1 MSVDRINTRLSRPM
15 ADFVARMI
23 GEDGLYET
31 SSEYV
36 RDLIRRDMESRGN
49 EAEAQ
54 AAFEAHILEGYR
66 DFAEGRSFVSSGDFK
81 TDMAILKQKRAEGW
95 K

>member
-15 ADFVARMI
+15 AEFVARMI

-31 SSEYV
+31 SSEYI
-36 RDLIRRDMESRGN
+36 RDLIRRDMESRGGD
-49 EAEAQ
+49 ADAQ
-54 AAFEAHILEGYR
+54 AAFEAHIIEAYR
-66 DFAEGRSFVSSGDFK
+66 DVAEGRTFVSSGDFK
-81 TDMAILKQKRAEGW
+81 KDMAILKQKRAAGW

>member
-31 SSEYV
+31 SSEYI
-36 RDLIRRDMESRGN
+36 RDLIRRDMERREES
-49 EAEAQ
+49 AQ
-54 AAFEAHILEGYR
+54 GQFEAHILESYR
-66 DFAEGRSFVSSGDFK
+66 DYAAGRYIESTGDFK
-81 TDMAILKQKRAEGW
+81 ADFALFEKREAEGW

>member
-36 RDLIRRDMESRGN
+36 RDLIRRDMARREDNAQVEFEDRLLQSYRNYADGRYIESTGN
-49 EAEAQ
+49 
-54 AAFEAHILEGYR
+54 FE
-66 DFAEGRSFVSSGDFK
+66 D
-81 TDMAILKQKRAEGW
+81 DMALYEKRKAESW

>member
-36 RDLIRRDMESRGN
+36 RDLIRRDMERR
-49 EAEAQ
+49 EDRAQ
-54 AAFEAHILEGYR
+54 AEFEAHLLQSYR
-66 DFAEGRSFVSSGDFK
+66 DYAEGRYIESTGNFES
-81 TDMAILKQKRAEGW
+81 DMALFEKRKAENW

>member
-15 ADFVARMI
+15 AEFVARMI

-36 RDLIRRDMESRGN
+36 RDLIRRDMERRKDT
-49 EAEAQ
+49 AQ
-54 AAFEAHILEGYR
+54 ADFEAHILEGYR
-66 DFAEGRSFVSSGDFK
+66 DHAEGRYIESTGDFK
-81 TDMAILKQKRAEGW
+81 SDFAVFEKREAEGW

>member
-15 ADFVARMI
+15 AEFVARMI

-36 RDLIRRDMESRGN
+36 RDLIRRDMERR
-49 EAEAQ
+49 EDTAQ
-54 AAFEAHILEGYR
+54 ADFEAHILESYR
-66 DFAEGRSFVSSGDFK
+66 DYAAGRYIESTGDFK
-81 TDMAILKQKRAEGW
+81 ADFALFEKREAEGW
-95 K
+95 E

>member
-31 SSEYV
+31 SSECV
-36 RDLIRRDMESRGN
+36 RDLIRRDMEARGRDTN
-49 EAEAQ
+49 AQ
-54 AAFEAHILEGYR
+54 AAFEANLIEAYR
-66 DFAEGRSFVSSGDFK
+66 DVAEARTFVSSSNFK
-81 TDMAILKQKRAEGW
+81 ADMAILKQKRAEGW

>member
-15 ADFVARMI
+15 AEFVSRMI

-36 RDLIRRDMESRGN
+36 RDLIRRDMERR
-49 EAEAQ
+49 EDLAQ
-54 AAFEAHILEGYR
+54 AEFEAHILEGYR
-66 DFAEGRSFVSSGDFK
+66 DLAEGRYIDSTGDFRA
-81 TDMAILKQKRAEGW
+81 DFALFEKREAEAW

>member
-15 ADFVARMI
+15 AEFVARMI

-36 RDLIRRDMESRGN
+36 RDLIRRDMESR
-49 EAEAQ
+49 EDAAQ
-54 AAFEAHILEGYR
+54 AEFENRLLESYR
-66 DFAEGRSFVSSGDFK
+66 DYAEGRYIESTGDFEA
-81 TDMAILKQKRAEGW
+81 DMALYDKRKAEGW